1 MKKPYIICHMMESV
15 DGRIDCSMTEKLNGE
30 KEYYQIL
37 EKLDVPTTVS
47 GKTTARLE
55 MAEPGVFS
63 PVEDDVLGK
72 TAFSKKAG
80 ANGYSIV
87 TDTKGT
93 LLWNDQTESDTPLLI
108 ITSEQVSKE
117 YLAYLD
123 SKHISWIACG
133 NEKID
138 LAEVVRLLAEEFSVS
153 RMAIVGGGTIN
164 AAFLDAGLLDEISM
178 LIAPGIDGRGGM
190 GASFDNLSMEKE
202 PVLLKLEQAVPY
214 EDGAV
219 WLRYSIQK

>member
-15 DGRIDCSMTEKLNGE
+15 DGRIDCSMTEKLNGV

-37 EKLDVPTTVS
+37 EKLDVPATVS
-47 GKTTARLE
+47 GKTTAQLE

-80 ANGYSIV
+80 GNGYSIV

-93 LLWNDQTESDTPLLI
+93 LLWNDQTKSDTPLLI

-164 AAFLDAGLLDEISM
+164 AGFLDAGLLDEISM

-202 PVLLKLEQAVPY
+202 PVLLRLEQAVPY

-219 WLRYSIQK
+219 WLRYSVQK